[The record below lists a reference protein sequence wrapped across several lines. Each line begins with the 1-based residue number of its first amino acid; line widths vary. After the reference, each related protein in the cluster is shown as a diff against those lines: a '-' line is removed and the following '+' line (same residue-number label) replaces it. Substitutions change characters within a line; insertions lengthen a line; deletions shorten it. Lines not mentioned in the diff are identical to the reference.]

1 VRLPDEPDWTGERLR
16 NILKIEAAL
25 FEPHFYKPDSF
36 MSKVRGASV
45 AALAQIAYN
54 AADGQIWFV
63 KINP

>member
-1 VRLPDEPDWTGERLR
+1 
-16 NILKIEAAL
+16 LKIEAAL

-45 AALAQIAYN
+45 ADLPRTAYN